1 LKGRVAALGMGDSIS
16 FLGNKTL
23 DDISGLFLTCTALV
37 LPSHSE
43 PWGLVVNESLSYGC
57 PVVVSSACGC
67 VPDLVL
73 DGLTGYSFEVENVD
87 SLHKSLVSVMR
98 LSVSRKTVARNCLA
112 VIANY
117 TPERSA
123 TQILDGCLRMAGA
136 KA

>member
-1 LKGRVAALGMGDSIS
+1 
-16 FLGNKTL
+16 
-23 DDISGLFLTCTALV
+23 LV

-67 VPDLVL
+67 VPHLAL
-73 DGLTGYSFEVENVD
+73 DGLTGFSFEVGNVD
-87 SLHKSLVSVMR
+87 ALRRALVALMQ
-98 LSVSRKTVARNCLA
+98 LSVDRKTVARNCLE

-123 TQILDGCLRMAGA
+123 TQILDGCLRMAGDNG
-136 KA
+136 